1 MVRTSGN
8 DIALVSG
15 SGNIISSPLVHTTTH
30 GQSVYPDIALHISN
44 YYINTVYE
52 QLQEIASNNIQ
63 SVTIYD
69 NLQYTVI
76 CIIRKSKIYDQR
88 QHTVSQNMQSVYRQL
103 QYPNNGNIWIARMY
117 DQCNM
122 PSVRRV
128 WRWQRG
134 NQNLYIEEQ
143 TKQWPKEKVQ
153 KSKQRS
159 TKIIYNI
166 PSVWI

>member
-63 SVTIYD
+63 SVTIYSF
-69 NLQYTVI
+69 LYYTEI
-76 CIIRKSKIYDQR
+76 ENRRSATAYGKPEYA
-88 QHTVSQNMQSVYRQL
+88 VS
-103 QYPNNGNIWIARMY
+103 
-117 DQCNM
+117 
-122 PSVRRV
+122 
-128 WRWQRG
+128 
-134 NQNLYIEEQ
+134 
-143 TKQWPKEKVQ
+143 
-153 KSKQRS
+153 
-159 TKIIYNI
+159 YNI
-166 PSVWI
+166 RTMAIYG